1 MASGF
6 HVYIRCAHKAFGL
19 RTAEGEEKIPD
30 PFPDATEQELLGLRE
45 AADFPPLPTS
55 IETTR
60 P

>member
-55 IETTR
+55 I
-60 P
+60 